1 MRAIIAISVGIF
13 AIAGLFTSGQI
24 ISIAPEWLKFWIFS
38 NEYITSL
45 GPEIGGSGLDAFLV
59 GGVAG
64 LVASQIGREREFS
77 AFRRDLSRRKA
88 NRRPFKL
95 EKTTERWSTDLD
107 LSGIEFNQETI
118 EDRIF
123 ANIYFSKQGASAKFT
138 SMTLHGCD
146 LSRIRF
152 GNRHSRGTMKDTKF
166 QDCTVRNSS
175 FENLDFKNGGNA
187 FLSSRI
193 EACRF
198 DGANLENVALDG
210 AVFVDCTFWGTRF
223 KDLKLPD
230 ETWNAL
236 TAAGLL
242 VTDGPKQHTVQTL
255 DEALRSLTPRKAA
268 YVARAL
274 FVDFVRKWLP
284 APERWPK
291 QPAATGDAKPP
302 ADA

>member
-1 MRAIIAISVGIF
+1 
-13 AIAGLFTSGQI
+13 
-24 ISIAPEWLKFWIFS
+24 
-38 NEYITSL
+38 
-45 GPEIGGSGLDAFLV
+45 
-59 GGVAG
+59 
-64 LVASQIGREREFS
+64 
-77 AFRRDLSRRKA
+77 
-88 NRRPFKL
+88 
-95 EKTTERWSTDLD
+95 
-107 LSGIEFNQETI
+107 
-118 EDRIF
+118 
-123 ANIYFSKQGASAKFT
+123 
-138 SMTLHGCD
+138 
-146 LSRIRF
+146 
-152 GNRHSRGTMKDTKF
+152 MKDTKF